1 MSLELWHNEMQ
12 HMGIDPVGKVGSL
25 ASQWQQ
31 AIEKANEGTGQR
43 VGNVGQV
50 NQADEPFEVRL
61 SAKASSVD
69 AVTPLQMLQS
79 GKITNEQYVDMRIEQ
94 ATRHL
99 VGIVDDQRLEAI
111 RVNLRDMIEHDPG
124 LNPLRRRIF

>member
-1 MSLELWHNEMQ
+1 
-12 HMGIDPVGKVGSL
+12 MGIDPVGKVGSL